1 MLIRHTN
8 VLKILFAILVSIC
21 ISVIC
26 SFRSDLP
33 KESND
38 TAGYA
43 ENYACLSKSNDVKS
57 CDYTIS
63 ASSSEYVYQYFAKLN
78 SYFFDFEG
86 FKLIFSFLVTLGV
99 ISSVLI
105 LSRGIFIPT
114 LMLISDFRFWEYS
127 ANVLRHGLAC
137 TLFLVGLVFLVEKNS
152 KLLSKLRFLAFV
164 THLASTILLF
174 LPKKEVPKK
183 VLLLILLIACC
194 LVFTSQLWLQ
204 QITDLGL
211 IDGKISYYL
220 FNTVSYEFQVPI
232 HYMFITII
240 GFFCYGKIKSFE
252 NTISFNVL
260 ILLLSSAIIF
270 GLVTLSYRMA
280 SWMLPFVVICA
291 TYQLE
296 YLSTK
301 FHNFRLAAFSL
312 FASIYLIGFGF
323 SFFRNLEAF
332 SIHLS

>member
-1 MLIRHTN
+1 
-8 VLKILFAILVSIC
+8 
-21 ISVIC
+21 
-26 SFRSDLP
+26 
-33 KESND
+33 
-38 TAGYA
+38 
-43 ENYACLSKSNDVKS
+43 
-57 CDYTIS
+57 
-63 ASSSEYVYQYFAKLN
+63 
-78 SYFFDFEG
+78 
-86 FKLIFSFLVTLGV
+86 
-99 ISSVLI
+99 
-105 LSRGIFIPT
+105 
-114 LMLISDFRFWEYS
+114 
-127 ANVLRHGLAC
+127 
-137 TLFLVGLVFLVEKNS
+137 
-152 KLLSKLRFLAFV
+152 
-164 THLASTILLF
+164 
-174 LPKKEVPKK
+174 
-183 VLLLILLIACC
+183 